1 MASKISKFNS
11 TNIKEVRS
19 LIDQKLAEL
28 AELGLTIKLGN
39 ISYDENSFKSQVMV
53 TLTEAGDAYA
63 VEFNKKAKYTGSKLV
78 PGQKVKNS
86 QGQIVIF
93 RGYKPNARTKICI
106 FEQFNRLYRCDE
118 IHLTPIKG

>member
-11 TNIKEVRS
+11 SNIKEVRS

-39 ISYDENSFKSQVMV
+39 ISYDENSFKSNVMV
-53 TLTEAGDAYA
+53 TLTEAGDIYA
-63 VEFNKKAKYTGSKLV
+63 VEFNKKAKYNGSKLV

-106 FEQFNRLYRCDE
+106 FEQHNRLYRCDE
-118 IHLTPIKG
+118 IHLIPFKG